1 MIDWKL
7 EEIFPNSINI
17 LHTSS
22 FIMLKIDIYIM
33 HVNVNVVQIA
43 DIVGCIVS

>member
-33 HVNVNVVQIA
+33 HVNVVQIA
-43 DIVGCIVS
+43 DIADCIVS